1 MTELSGYK
9 GALTGIRIVDF
20 SRIVAGPHCTMCL
33 ADLGAEVIKVED
45 TGHGDD
51 IRHHKPP
58 EIKCD
63 SPYFLSLNRN
73 KSSIGI
79 DFTSKDGK
87 DVVHDL
93 IATADILVE
102 NFRTGVME
110 RHGLGYDLLKKSY
123 PNLIYCSISGYGRTG
138 SQATRAA
145 YDPVVQAESG
155 LMATN
160 GSSESGPMR
169 TGLAVTDMQTG
180 LYAAQSILA
189 ALFARERGGS
199 GQHIEIALFDVAV
212 SSLSHYGIRCLM
224 DGTELPRVGNG
235 SNAAQPIG
243 VFPARDG
250 KLIQV
255 TCASERSFVQFVEAV
270 DRPELAQDPRFS
282 TNPKRLKNKDALLE
296 IIAQILATD
305 DRDTWIEKL
314 HANGAPAGAI
324 NELNDALTN
333 DFIKERGITE
343 SLPHPLVDSVPNLK
357 SPVRMSETPV
367 RAATAA
373 PMHAQHTAD
382 ILGSVLGYDL
392 TRIETLRKG
401 GAVK

>member
-9 GALTGIRIVDF
+9 GALTGIRVVDF

-33 ADLGAEVIKVED
+33 ADLCAEVIKVED

-138 SQATRAA
+138 S
-145 YDPVVQAESG
+145 Y
-155 LMATN
+155 
-160 GSSESGPMR
+160 
-169 TGLAVTDMQTG
+169 
-180 LYAAQSILA
+180 
-189 ALFARERGGS
+189 
-199 GQHIEIALFDVAV
+199 
-212 SSLSHYGIRCLM
+212 
-224 DGTELPRVGNG
+224 
-235 SNAAQPIG
+235 
-243 VFPARDG
+243 
-250 KLIQV
+250 
-255 TCASERSFVQFVEAV
+255 
-270 DRPELAQDPRFS
+270 
-282 TNPKRLKNKDALLE
+282 
-296 IIAQILATD
+296 
-305 DRDTWIEKL
+305 
-314 HANGAPAGAI
+314 
-324 NELNDALTN
+324 
-333 DFIKERGITE
+333 
-343 SLPHPLVDSVPNLK
+343 
-357 SPVRMSETPV
+357 
-367 RAATAA
+367 
-373 PMHAQHTAD
+373 
-382 ILGSVLGYDL
+382 
-392 TRIETLRKG
+392 
-401 GAVK
+401 

>member
-1 MTELSGYK
+1 MTGLSGYK
-9 GALTGIRIVDF
+9 GALTGIRVVDF

-305 DRDTWIEKL
+305 DRDAWIEKL
-314 HANGAPAGAI
+314 HANGAPVGAI

-343 SLPHPLVDSVPNLK
+343 SLPHPLVGSVPNLK

-373 PMHAQHTAD
+373 PMHAEHTAD
-382 ILGSVLGYDL
+382 ILSSVLGYDL

>member
-1 MTELSGYK
+1 MTGLSGYK
-9 GALTGIRIVDF
+9 GALTGIRVVDF

-189 ALFARERGGS
+189 ALFARDRGGS

-305 DRDTWIEKL
+305 DRDAWIEKL
-314 HANGAPAGAI
+314 HANGAPVGAI

-343 SLPHPLVDSVPNLK
+343 SLPHPLVGSVPNLK

-373 PMHAQHTAD
+373 PMHAEHTAD
-382 ILGSVLGYDL
+382 ILSSVLGYDL